1 MSAKLLHS
9 ISDENPDLQKQI
21 GCMNGIF
28 QLFDRQHFLSG
39 RRIHQNQ
46 KRLPP
51 GQKDNHGTKSK
62 SASQPPTEKHVKKA
76 MKEKQ
81 KVSTESSR
89 TSFSSSSC
97 SSSFSS
103 IDCNKQSQAEP
114 ASYGQSNLAPTPVR
128 ELPIYQPNDSLQLSR
143 QPVDIRNVVKDSM
156 YREARGVSIKTQI
169 KENAG
174 GQILKYMD
182 SPRPLQQPKPVKSR
196 FSGVNE
202 EFRVLGKLR
211 EVPRKSSE
219 QKDGFAV
226 KDAPRFSYD
235 SRESREAFKST
246 MKLKELPRL
255 SLDSRER
262 SMRGSTAEMKSNY
275 LLGDLQRGN
284 CNSHDVLNQQQE
296 PGSYKG
302 PSSVV
307 AKLMGLEAFPDSM
320 STDGNQPGHRKTA
333 SYGEGDSFSRI
344 SRTADSNK
352 QNRIGGS
359 PRNSTKEPASPRMKN
374 AVSVKKPIAS
384 CKVPIEPAPW
394 RQFDGSKGQVPA
406 LKSRET
412 QTNAPNS
419 SLSVYGEIE
428 KRLAQLE
435 FKKSGKDLRAL
446 KQILEAMHKTKEVL
460 ESRKGDQAPTFVPR
474 TANNDNIDQ
483 SSRLTNSK
491 NQKGI
496 NPASATFRGT
506 TSPRSFKSPIV
517 IMKAAKYIEKA
528 SYSASSVTLP
538 ENLSGLQRLRTGESS
553 DGRTDSVDK
562 QTAKDPTP
570 RTIQQREPSSQQ
582 LHLINKNA
590 NAKTLRSAQTSKN
603 PQLTAGKSKSR
614 ASSEPMNPRLQQRKL
629 VWERQSHSTM
639 SSDFSKTI
647 RQSIESGS
655 PHRKS
660 RLQSSQVQRG
670 DDQMSDIS
678 SDARDLS
685 HQCDASSLQS
695 ESNISTASHVD
706 IEVTSIDRSQKIH
719 GGFFQQHGQKD
730 PALRYKDDRSMAEST
745 KTGPEQPSPVSVL
758 DATFYRD
765 DPPSPVKKISH
776 PFRDVEAVNS
786 SEQEWNLAD
795 LNHLSHCRKPSFSS
809 EDYREV
815 ENTQHF
821 VRNLMHIIPNHE
833 KSIIDEIA
841 PIHESTNPDHRYI
854 SEILLASG
862 LLRDFEAS
870 VMTIQLHPS
879 GHLINPNLF
888 HVLEQTEASSKLL
901 NNEYEG
907 MKVIHSEPTPEKARR
922 KLVFDAVNEILVQK
936 LVLARSSK
944 QWFSAS
950 KATKGS
956 RRLQLL
962 RDLCSEV
969 DCLQVKQSNC
979 SLDDEDDSL
988 RQDLMHGSMNWT
1000 GYKSEI
1006 SWIVLDVE
1014 RLIFKDLISE
1024 IVRHET
1030 TGSQGQ
1036 PGRHCR
1042 QLFSK

>member
-28 QLFDRQHFLSG
+28 QLFHHRHFLSS

-51 GQKDNHGTKSK
+51 GQKDNNGAKSK
-62 SASQPPTEKHVKKA
+62 TVPQPTTDKHVKRD

-81 KVSTESSR
+81 RISTESSR

-103 IDCNKQSQAEP
+103 VDCNKQSQTEP
-114 ASYGQSNLAPTPVR
+114 SSHGQSNLAATPVR
-128 ELPIYQPNDSLQLSR
+128 DSPIYQPKDPLWLSQ
-143 QPVDIRNVVKDSM
+143 QPIDIRNIVKDSM
-156 YREARGVSIKTQI
+156 YREARGISIRTPT

-182 SPRPLQQPKPVKSR
+182 SPRPLQQPKPAKSR
-196 FSGVNE
+196 FLGVNE
-202 EFRVLGKLR
+202 EFRVPDKLK
-211 EVPRKSSE
+211 EAPRKSNE

-226 KDAPRFSYD
+226 KDAHRFSYD

-246 MKLKELPRL
+246 IKLKELPRL

-262 SMRGSTAEMKSNY
+262 SMRGSAAEMKSNY
-275 LLGDLQRGN
+275 LLGDLQRGHG
-284 CNSHDVLNQQQE
+284 NSHNILNQQQE
-296 PGSYKG
+296 LGCYNR

-307 AKLMGLEAFPDSM
+307 AKLMGLEACSDPV

-333 SYGEGDSFSRI
+333 SYGECDSFSRI

-359 PRNSTKEPASPRMKN
+359 PRNSMKEPVSPKMKN
-374 AVSVKKPIAS
+374 ADSVKKSIAS

-394 RQFDGSKGQVPA
+394 RQFDGSKGHAPA
-406 LKSRET
+406 LKTQET
-412 QTNAPNS
+412 QTNALNS
-419 SLSVYGEIE
+419 SFSVYGDIE

-435 FKKSGKDLRAL
+435 FKSGKDLRAL
-446 KQILEAMHKTKEVL
+446 KQILEAMQKTKEAL
-460 ESRKGDQAPTFVPR
+460 ESRKEDQTPTFMPR
-474 TANNDNIDQ
+474 RGNNYSIDQ
-483 SSRLTNSK
+483 SSRLANSK
-491 NQKGI
+491 NQEAI
-496 NPASATFRGT
+496 NPTSARIKGT
-506 TSPRSFKSPIV
+506 GSPRSPKSPIV
-517 IMKAAKYIEKA
+517 IMKAAKCTEKN
-528 SYSASSVTLP
+528 SNSASSAILP
-538 ENLSGLQRLRTGESS
+538 EDLLGFQRFRPGKSSESRTE
-553 DGRTDSVDK
+553 SVDK
-562 QTAKDPTP
+562 QSAKDLTP
-570 RTIQQREPSSQQ
+570 RTTHQRDPRGQQ
-582 LHLINKNA
+582 LHLINKNSS
-590 NAKTLRSAQTSKN
+590 AKTLRSAQTSKN
-603 PQLTAGKSKSR
+603 SLLTAGKGKSR
-614 ASSEPMNPRLQQRKL
+614 VSSEFMNTRLPEKKL
-629 VWERQSHSTM
+629 GLERQSRSTI
-639 SSDFSKTI
+639 SSDFSKTR
-647 RQSIESGS
+647 RQPKESGS
-655 PHRKS
+655 PHRRS
-660 RLQSSQVQRG
+660 RLQSSYVLQS

-685 HQCDASSLQS
+685 HQGDASSLQS

-706 IEVTSIDRSQKIH
+706 IEVTSIDRTDKIH
-719 GGFFQQHGQKD
+719 DGFFEQQGHKD
-730 PALRYKDDRSMAEST
+730 PAPRYIEDKSMPEPA
-745 KTGPEQPSPVSVL
+745 KTGLEQPSPVSVL

-765 DPPSPVKKISH
+765 EPPSPVKKISH
-776 PFRDVEAVNS
+776 SFRDIEAVNS
-786 SEQEWNLAD
+786 DEAEWNRPN
-795 LNHLSHCRKPSFSS
+795 LNYLSHCRKPSFSS

-815 ENTQHF
+815 KNTKHL
-821 VRNLMHIIPNHE
+821 VPNLMHIIPTHE
-833 KSIIDEIA
+833 KSIMDEIA
-841 PIHESTNPDHRYI
+841 PIHDSTNPDHRYI
-854 SEILLASG
+854 SEILLVSG

-870 VMTIQLHPS
+870 LMTIQLHPS

-888 HVLEQTEASSKLL
+888 HVLEQAEGSTRFLDD
-901 NNEYEG
+901 EYKG
-907 MKVIHSEPTPEKARR
+907 MKVVHSEFTPEKSRR

-936 LVLARSSK
+936 LVLVHSSK

-950 KATKGS
+950 KATKVS
-956 RRLQLL
+956 QRLQLL

-969 DCLQVKQSNC
+969 DCLQIKQSNY
-979 SLDDEDDSL
+979 SLDDEYDSL
-988 RQDLMHGSMNWT
+988 RQDLMHGSMNRA
-1000 GYKSEI
+1000 GYQSEI

-1024 IVRHET
+1024 IVQHEK
-1030 TGSQGQ
+1030 TGPQGQ